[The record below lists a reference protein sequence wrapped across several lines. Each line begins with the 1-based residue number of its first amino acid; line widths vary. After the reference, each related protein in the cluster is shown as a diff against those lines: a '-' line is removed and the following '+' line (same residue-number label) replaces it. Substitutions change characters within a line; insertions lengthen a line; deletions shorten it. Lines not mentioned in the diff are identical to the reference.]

1 MRADVASSGILG
13 TCQVMPATSRNP
25 AVGFGTGPVV
35 VVTVAQLLPLPPG
48 VAPTTPDV
56 AEVNV

>member
-1 MRADVASSGILG
+1 MASSGILG